1 MSPPDQTLPPSQQP
15 RLAGRPAVSARRGR
29 IIAVASGKGGVGKT
43 FLSVTLSCALAK
55 RGQRTLLFD
64 GDLGLANVDIQLG
77 LMPKYDLGAVIAGKV
92 ALNQAAVR
100 YEAGGFDV
108 IAGRS
113 GSGSLANIP
122 LSRLQILGEDLAIMA
137 GRYDRVII
145 DLGAGVEKSVR
156 QLAKAADTIII
167 VTSDEPTSLTD
178 AYAFIKLSAME
189 RSAPDIRIVVNAA
202 NSTREGERIYQTL
215 FKACNGFLKIS
226 PPLAGI
232 VRRDARVRE
241 SIRHQTPI
249 LVRSPS
255 SEAAV
260 DKIHRCHDHHSTH
273 HSTEPSGCGCRRCG
287 AGCGHSAAAARA
299 SQAATRHND

>member
-1 MSPPDQTLPPSQQP
+1 M
-15 RLAGRPAVSARRGR
+15 
-29 IIAVASGKGGVGKT
+29 I
-43 FLSVTLSCALAK
+43 
-55 RGQRTLLFD
+55 
-64 GDLGLANVDIQLG
+64 DLDSIV
-77 LMPKYDLGAVIAGKV
+77 
-92 ALNQAAVR
+92 
-100 YEAGGFDV
+100 
-108 IAGRS
+108 
-113 GSGSLANIP
+113 
-122 LSRLQILGEDLAIMA
+122 
-137 GRYDRVII
+137 I
-145 DLGAGVEKSVR
+145 DLGAGIEKSVR

-178 AYAFIKLSAME
+178 AYAFIKLSTME
-189 RSAPDIRIVVNAA
+189 RASTDIRIVVNAA

-260 DKIHRCHDHHSTH
+260 DVD
-273 HSTEPSGCGCRRCG
+273 
-287 AGCGHSAAAARA
+287 A
-299 SQAATRHND
+299 SSPWVMS